1 MSSIFTKI
9 INREI
14 PSDIVYEQ
22 ENLIVIKD
30 INPQAKIHLLI
41 IPKKEIET
49 IDHLEENDRLLLSDM
64 FFVAK
69 KIAADLWISWWY
81 KLHFNVWKAWGQ
93 EVMHLHL
100 HLLSNM

>member
-1 MSSIFTKI
+1 MTSIFTKI
-9 INREI
+9 IAREI
-14 PSDIVYEQ
+14 PSDIIYEQ

-49 IDHLEENDRLLLSDM
+49 IDNLEEWDRELLADM

-69 KIAADLWISWWY
+69 KIAFDLWITWWY
-81 KLHFNVWKAWGQ
+81 KLHFNVWKNWGQ

>member
-1 MSSIFTKI
+1 MTSIFTKI
-9 INREI
+9 IAREI

-41 IPKKEIET
+41 IPKKEIES
-49 IDHLEENDRLLLSDM
+49 IDHLEDEDRELLADM
-64 FFVAK
+64 FFAAK
-69 KIAADLWISWWY
+69 KLAYDLCITWWY
-81 KLHFNVWKAWGQ
+81 KLHFNVWKNWWQ